1 MPKDRLQARFA
12 NEVAGQPLYSPL
24 GIWMREHRAEL
35 EQMLQGK
42 RPDWADLARHFG
54 NAKLRDHTG
63 QLPTASTAR
72 LIWKMVL
79 QDERRPA
86 QPQPAHRIG

>member
-12 NEVAGQPLYSPL
+12 DEVARQPLYSPL

-35 EQMLQGK
+35 ERMMRGK

-54 NAKLRDHTG
+54 DAKLRDHTG
-63 QLPTASTAR
+63 KPPTASTAR
-72 LIWKMVL
+72 ITWEMVR
-79 QDERRPA
+79 QETRRPK
-86 QPQPAHRIG
+86 